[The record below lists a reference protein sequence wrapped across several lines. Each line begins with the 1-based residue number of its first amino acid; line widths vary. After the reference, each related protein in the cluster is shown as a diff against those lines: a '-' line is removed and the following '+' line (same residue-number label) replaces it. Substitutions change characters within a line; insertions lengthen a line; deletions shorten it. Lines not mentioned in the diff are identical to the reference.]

1 MIKIERNLM
10 SKKFVTI
17 ITFIVADPIYL
28 FISPLVVQL
37 IKFLKRKYNP
47 HLRIKTQSL

>member
-17 ITFIVADPIYL
+17 ITFIVDDSIYL
-28 FISPLVVQL
+28 FFSPLVLQL